1 MARMFRRKNRS
12 LTACVA
18 ALLLLVGVGGFKAV
32 TAQTQTTTYN
42 CYGGFTEEAVPPIL
56 LTSLSAVENPVIPKN
71 LTTGQGMLRDDL
83 IDYVASLPAA
93 IRLGK
98 ALFWDMQVGS
108 DNKTACAT
116 CHWQAGQD
124 GRTRNQVNPGPN
136 GQWDNGFAPNAD
148 LASSQF
154 PFTSP
159 GVDTTDNIVGSQ
171 GVRKMAFG
179 GLTRSGAESTTLIA
193 DPVYTSGGKNV
204 RQVTGRAAP
213 STVNAVFS
221 RRLFHDGR
229 AQTDFNGVNP
239 LGSRDTSARVW
250 MVGPLGPTATDMRIA
265 DAALMSQ
272 SVGPVLNPVEMSA
285 AGRTWVDVG
294 KKMMAVKPLGLQ
306 KVSPS
311 DSVLGIVADPTAGL
325 TTTYRA
331 MIQAAFK
338 PKWWNSTKTVT
349 VNGAKVGVTEANMSL
364 FFGISVALYQATLV
378 ADQTPIDR
386 YLAARTALD
395 PNAGAL
401 LDEVAADL
409 SARYGQPI
417 TRANILNGLALFE
430 LPPPPAAGPN
440 GIGCNLCHVGA
451 ELSGASFRN
460 VVEGVEA
467 GDVIFLN
474 GGFDQRMERMFWQ
487 IPPVPAGADTITL
500 NPMTWTMTQKT
511 SWDPASVPTDVPI
524 AIYDVG
530 YYNIGVRPTAEDRGT
545 DMPDPFG
552 TSWSI
557 VRMLQQ
563 TMYDTTAIKV
573 PGATMSCGATLVK
586 NSAGYPLLSGSL
598 RKTERTLVGGSFKA
612 AQLRNIELTGP
623 YFHNGGKATL
633 FQVMEFYDDGGDFVN
648 AEKSPLITPLG
659 MNASQIR
666 DVIAFMLALTDERVR
681 NHQAPFDHPQL
692 FVPNGDAAPGIDNL
706 IEVPPTGAAG
716 GQPLQRFL
724 NLNPFID

>member
-1 MARMFRRKNRS
+1 MARTFAGKNRS
-12 LTACVA
+12 LLACLA
-18 ALLLLVGVGGFKAV
+18 ALLLLVGVGGLRVVK
-32 TAQTQTTTYN
+32 AQTQAQTIT

-56 LTSLSAVENPVIPKN
+56 LTSLSAVDNPVIPKN

-93 IRLGK
+93 VRLGK

-148 LASSQF
+148 VASSQF

-171 GVRKMAFG
+171 GVRKMSFA
-179 GLTRSGAESTTLIA
+179 GLTRSGAESTTPIA

-204 RQVTGRAAP
+204 RQVTGRTAP

-239 LGSRDTSARVW
+239 LGTRDTSARVW

-294 KKMMAVKPLGLQ
+294 KKLMAVKPLGLQ

-311 DSVLGIVADPTAGL
+311 DSVLGVVADPTAGL

-395 PNAGAL
+395 PNAPAL
-401 LDEVAADL
+401 LNEVAARL
-409 SARYGQPI
+409 SADFGQSI
-417 TRANILNGLALFE
+417 TSADIINGLALFE

-440 GIGCNLCHVGA
+440 GLGCTLCHVGA
-451 ELSGASFRN
+451 ELSGASNRN
-460 VVEGVEA
+460 IVHGIEA
-467 GDVIFLN
+467 GDLVFAQA
-474 GGFDQRMERMFWQ
+474 GFDQRMERMFWR
-487 IPPVPAGADTITL
+487 IPPVTPGTDQVTL
-500 NPMTWTMTQKT
+500 NPIPWTVTEYNT
-511 SWDPASVPTDVPI
+511 FNPSVPPQDAPV

-530 YYNIGVRPTAEDRGT
+530 YYNIGVRPTAEDRGV
-545 DMPDPFG
+545 DENDPFG
-552 TSWSI
+552 LPWSVVRYLQATSADPS
-557 VRMLQQ
+557 M
-563 TMYDTTAIKV
+563 IKV
-573 PGATMSCGATLVK
+573 PGATLSCGATLVK

-598 RKTERTLVGGSFKA
+598 RKTERTRVGGSFKA

-623 YFHNGGKATL
+623 YFHNGGKASL

-648 AEKSPLITPLG
+648 YEKSPLIVPLG
-659 MNASQIR
+659 MNATQIR
-666 DVIAFMLALTDERVR
+666 NVIAFMLALTDERVR

-692 FVPNGDAAPGIDNL
+692 FVPNGDSVPGIDNV